1 MNEKIGRVL
10 AIDYGSVRIGLALSD
25 PLQII
30 ATGLTTIANS
40 ERSIRELVEIISRY
54 EVTKVLIGLPLTL
67 KGEHGGKRKKFVN
80 FPKNFSSWLPF
91 RYFIM
96 MNGLLL
102 LWRNKQFA
110 KWVPQKRNVKTI
122 KGKSMKS
129 RQPFCCKI
137 SLIQF
142 RDERALSILPFIL
155 SYSDTK
161 IFPMGEDS

>member
-67 KGEHGGKRKKFVN
+67 KGEHGGKAKEVREFSEKLQQLVAVPILHYDERFTSVMAQQTIREMGTSKK
-80 FPKNFSSWLPF
+80 
-91 RYFIM
+91 
-96 MNGLLL
+96 
-102 LWRNKQFA
+102 
-110 KWVPQKRNVKTI
+110 KRQNN
-122 KGKSMKS
+122 KGKV
-129 RQPFCCKI
+129 
-137 SLIQF
+137 
-142 RDERALSILPFIL
+142 DEIAATILLQNFL
-155 SYSDTK
+155 
-161 IFPMGEDS
+161 DSVPR